1 MATILAHINIRP
13 GREAEWETLVR
24 ELYASTQSEPGK
36 LHYQYWRGNEPGL
49 YYCLLAYED
58 FNSFIVHQTSDHHES
73 ASPLMQD
80 MIADMKLEWVDP
92 IAGASDLPE
101 TNTQALPE
109 DANELTTQYHQLFA
123 ADVAEWWAT
132 RRQDG

>member
-1 MATILAHINIRP
+1 
-13 GREAEWETLVR
+13 
-24 ELYASTQSEPGK
+24 
-36 LHYQYWRGNEPGL
+36 
-49 YYCLLAYED
+49 
-58 FNSFIVHQTSDHHES
+58 
-73 ASPLMQD
+73 

-92 IAGASDLPE
+92 IADASDLPE

-123 ADVAEWWAT
+123 ADVADWWAT

>member
-1 MATILAHINIRP
+1 
-13 GREAEWETLVR
+13 
-24 ELYASTQSEPGK
+24 
-36 LHYQYWRGNEPGL
+36 
-49 YYCLLAYED
+49 
-58 FNSFIVHQTSDHHES
+58 VHQTSDHHES

-123 ADVAEWWAT
+123 ADVADWWAT